1 MPHSFICSAELR
13 IAIIYTLNESMQPAI
28 NHIIRTAWS
37 IIATEIIVLL
47 FVSAVLSCT
56 TTADTISY
64 ATIQWKLTSWHSDWS
79 SSSSLVLLS
88 LNCTSLSELCAR
100 RHHSALDQCRHG
112 RSTQCAALCTQH
124 YDAAAVGLITIV
136 DYKISPG
143 FHRLRQA
150 LVVAVHRLLQPPFAV
165 Q

>member
-64 ATIQWKLTSWHSDWS
+64 ATIQ
-79 SSSSLVLLS
+79 
-88 LNCTSLSELCAR
+88 
-100 RHHSALDQCRHG
+100 
-112 RSTQCAALCTQH
+112 
-124 YDAAAVGLITIV
+124 
-136 DYKISPG
+136 
-143 FHRLRQA
+143 
-150 LVVAVHRLLQPPFAV
+150 
-165 Q
+165 

>member
-1 MPHSFICSAELR
+1 MQCRR

-28 NHIIRTAWS
+28 NHIITTAWS
-37 IIATEIIVLL
+37 IIATEIIVLV
-47 FVSAVLSCT
+47 FVSAVLPSGRLGSSCT

-100 RHHSALDQCRHG
+100 RHQCIIHQCRHG

-124 YDAAAVGLITIV
+124 YDAAAVGLITTV

-143 FHRLRQA
+143 FHRLR
-150 LVVAVHRLLQPPFAV
+150 
-165 Q
+165 